1 MSATTISQGHKPK
14 LLPVFSL
21 PLEIRDEILSYLLV
35 TDSPIDL
42 TGGIYYKAPSVKSV
56 LEGTL
61 RKFPVIDLIPSGY
74 RFFYRYN
81 IFHISPSQ
89 IPAFLDYRPTGPTVA
104 AATEDSPPDNAV
116 ATPRHHITK
125 LIVSIE
131 SYVAGPA
138 LHALLACS
146 SLKTLEIQTDCWD
159 FDEFWEFYSLFRLIQ
174 DVCIELGKK
183 LGAERLKVKGSVK
196 RTIFIWSMAELKEED
211 CNGLRR
217 WRFPRILGHTQ

>member
-14 LLPVFSL
+14 LLPVFRL

-35 TDSPIDL
+35 TDSPIDF
-42 TGGIYYKAPSVKSV
+42 TGGIYYKAPRVKSV

-81 IFHISPSQ
+81 IFHISHSQ
-89 IPAFLDYRPTGPTVA
+89 IPAFLDYRPTGIAVA
-104 AATEDSPPDNAV
+104 ATTEDSPPDNAN

-131 SYVAGPA
+131 SDEAGPA
-138 LHALLACS
+138 LYALLSCP
-146 SLKTLEIQTDCWD
+146 SLKTLEI
-159 FDEFWEFYSLFRLIQ
+159 
-174 DVCIELGKK
+174 
-183 LGAERLKVKGSVK
+183 
-196 RTIFIWSMAELKEED
+196 
-211 CNGLRR
+211 
-217 WRFPRILGHTQ
+217 

>member
-14 LLPVFSL
+14 LLPLFRL
-21 PLEIRDEILSYLLV
+21 PLEIRDDILSYLLV
-35 TDSPIDL
+35 TDSPIDF
-42 TGGIYYKAPSVKSV
+42 TDGIYYEAPSVNSV

-81 IFHISPSQ
+81 TFHISCSQ

-104 AATEDSPPDNAV
+104 AASEHSPPRNTI

-131 SYVAGPA
+131 SDEAGPA
-138 LHALLACS
+138 LHALLSCP
-146 SLKTLEIQTDCWD
+146 SLMTLEIQTDSWD
-159 FDEFWEFYSLFRLIQ
+159 FDDVCEFYRLFRPIQ
-174 DVCIELGKK
+174 DIGIELGEK
-183 LGAERLKVKGSVK
+183 LGAERVRVKGSVK
-196 RTIFIWSMAELKEED
+196 RTLFIWSMAD
-211 CNGLRR
+211 
-217 WRFPRILGHTQ
+217 